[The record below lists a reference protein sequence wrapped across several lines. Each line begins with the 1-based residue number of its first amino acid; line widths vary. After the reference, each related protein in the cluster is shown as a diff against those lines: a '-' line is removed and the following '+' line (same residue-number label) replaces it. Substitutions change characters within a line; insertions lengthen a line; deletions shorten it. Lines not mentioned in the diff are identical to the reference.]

1 MNPAVGII
9 GKGLVLPVFG
19 FTLGL
24 GYFIK
29 AWPDEAGSMT
39 LQDSDSSRKKGQSN
53 LQLQR
58 HDIVDKITRHGLYQ
72 KLINDP
78 NYEHSLQSH
87 KIPPGHRAYHVGQG
101 VLFGP
106 DKLAIDP
113 LILTNTKKHEVVI
126 FYHLGKDLGNEKG
139 KIHKGVLSLILDE
152 ALCYCGFP
160 TLPSKRGVTAKL
172 DIQFDKDIPADST
185 IVLKAR
191 VSEFKGRKCVIEG
204 TLESLPTVYNS
215 WINALWRP
223 SQYAKAKCILVEPR
237 WFKYIG
243 WLNVF

>member
-1 MNPAVGII
+1 MGPIVGNVT
-9 GKGLVLPVFG
+9 KGLLLPVFG

-24 GYFIK
+24 GVFIK

-39 LQDSDSSRKKGQSN
+39 LQDGDVLPKKSQSS

-58 HDIVDKITRHGLYQ
+58 NDIVDKISRHGLYQ
-72 KLINDP
+72 KLVNDP
-78 NYEHSLQSH
+78 NFDQSLQSH

-101 VLFGP
+101 ILFGP
-106 DKLAIDP
+106 TKLAIDP
-113 LILTNTKKHEVVI
+113 VILSDAQKREVVI

-139 KIHKGVLSLILDE
+139 KVHKGVLSLILDE

-172 DIQFDKDIPADST
+172 DIQFDREIPADST
-185 IVLKAR
+185 IVLRAR

-204 TLESLPTVYNS
+204 TLESLPRFYGS
-215 WINALWRP
+215 WWSSVWKP
-223 SQYAKAKCILVEPR
+223 EQYAQAKCILVEPK
-237 WFKYIG
+237 WFKYLN
-243 WLNVF
+243 WLNIF